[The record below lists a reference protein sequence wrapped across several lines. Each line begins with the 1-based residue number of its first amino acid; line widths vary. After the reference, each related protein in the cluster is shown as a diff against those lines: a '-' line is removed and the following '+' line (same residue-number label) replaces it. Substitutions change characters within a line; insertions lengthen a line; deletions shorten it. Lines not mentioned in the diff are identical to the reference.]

1 MEKTHRLNPA
11 FRVCNKPIFTSLLS
25 IRKRICCVVLGGVL
39 KKIFLGILSIILV
52 LVVGLSAG
60 VYYLSP
66 QKVDPETTPFYLGVS
81 FNGNTTAE
89 AKLLIDRV
97 KTYTN
102 LFVVQSG
109 PVSINE
115 TSMNE
120 IVDYAVASDL
130 DVIVHFGFF
139 NPNYPWQLPW
149 LDKAKERWGERF
161 LGVYLNDEPG
171 GVLVDLNWTGYFTQ
185 TRISNQ
191 TDYILHSPAIDMALN
206 GTLAPDYSQAASHF
220 YYQLWYNFSLNELKS
235 RSIPAFT
242 SDYALYWFD
251 YLGGY
256 DVVFTEFGS
265 NSSLTQNV
273 ALDRGAA
280 RMQNKTWGAIITWT
294 YDQPPYIASGTA
306 IYQQMLD
313 AYLAGAKYIVVF
325 DYPTLPGNQY
335 GILTDEHFE
344 AIEQL
349 WVATKT
355 VKPDDNQKDDA
366 VLVLPQNYGWGL
378 RSEDDRIWGVWGPD
392 EKSQQIWNISRFLLA
407 KYDFRLDMVY
417 DDPSFPISNQYAHVY
432 YWNQTVIE

>member
-1 MEKTHRLNPA
+1 VLTLKRIFAVLFAVILIVIVVLAAVIYLLNPP
-11 FRVCNKPIFTSLLS
+11 NTPIN
-25 IRKRICCVVLGGVL
+25 G
-39 KKIFLGILSIILV
+39 
-52 LVVGLSAG
+52 
-60 VYYLSP
+60 
-66 QKVDPETTPFYLGVS
+66 ETEFYLGVS

-97 KTYTN
+97 KSYTN

-115 TSMNE
+115 TAMNE
-120 IVDYAVASDL
+120 IVDYAVASGL

-139 NPNYPWQLPW
+139 NPKYPWQLPW
-149 LDKAKERWGERF
+149 LDYAKQQWDNHF

-171 GVLVDLNWTGYFTQ
+171 GATVDLNWTGYFTQ
-185 TRISNQ
+185 TRIRND
-191 TDYILHSPAIDMALN
+191 TDYLLHSPAIDMALN
-206 GTLAPDYSQAASHF
+206 GTLPPDYQQAAAHF
-220 YYQLWYNFSLNELKS
+220 NDQIWYNFGVNELKN

-251 YLGGY
+251 YLAGY

-294 YDQPPYIASGTA
+294 YDQPPYIASGSA

-313 AYLAGAKYIVVF
+313 AYLAGAKYVIVF
-325 DYPTLPGNQY
+325 DYPQLPGNPY

-349 WVATKT
+349 WEATKT
-355 VKPDDNQKDDA
+355 VKPDDNQQDDA
-366 VLVLPQNYGWGL
+366 VLVLPLNYGWGL
-378 RSEDDRIWGVWGPD
+378 RREDDRIWGVWGPD
-392 EKSQQIWNISRFLLA
+392 EKSPQIWNISRALLT

-417 DDPSFPISNQYAHVY
+417 DDPRFPVGGYERVY
-432 YWNQTVIE
+432 YWNQTSVD

>member
-1 MEKTHRLNPA
+1 
-11 FRVCNKPIFTSLLS
+11 
-25 IRKRICCVVLGGVL
+25 VLVL
-39 KKIFLGILSIILV
+39 KKVFAVLIAIVLIMAIFV
-52 LVVGLSAG
+52 AAAT
-60 VYYLSP
+60 YFFYLQNVSERGER
-66 QKVDPETTPFYLGVS
+66 DFYLGIS
-81 FNGNTTAE
+81 FNGNTTAD

-115 TSMNE
+115 TAMNE
-120 IVDYAVASDL
+120 IVDYAVSSGL

-149 LDKAKERWGERF
+149 LDYAKQQWGDHF

-171 GVLVDLNWTGYFTQ
+171 GSTVDLNWTGYFTQ
-185 TRISNQ
+185 TRIRNN
-191 TDYILHSPAIDMALN
+191 TDYLLHSPAIDMALN
-206 GTLAPDYSQAASHF
+206 GTLPPDYQQAAAHF
-220 YYQLWYNFSLNELKS
+220 NDQIWYNFGVNELKN
-235 RSIPAFT
+235 RSITAYT

-280 RMQNKTWGAIITWT
+280 RLQNKTWGMIITWT
-294 YDQPPYIASGTA
+294 YDQPPYLARGSA

-313 AYLAGAKYIVVF
+313 AYLAGAKYIVIF
-325 DYPTLPGNQY
+325 NYPTLPGNPY
-335 GILTDEHFE
+335 GVLTDEHFE

-349 WVATKT
+349 WKVTGSLE
-355 VKPDDNQKDDA
+355 PDDKQQNDA

-378 RSEDDRIWGVWGPD
+378 RREDDRIWGVWGPD
-392 EKSQQIWNISRFLLA
+392 EKSEQIWNISRVLLA

-417 DDPSFPISNQYAHVY
+417 DDPRFQVSGYEKVY
-432 YWNQTVIE
+432 YWNQTIND